1 MLIAKSCMMCPVLY
15 YPSSF
20 EIQYESRHFV
30 ICACKSEQVT
40 YVDISM
46 YIIWGSG
53 GEIINMMGL
62 LSLMAYD

>member
-1 MLIAKSCMMCPVLY
+1 MMCPVLY

-40 YVDISM
+40 YVDISIQYVYNM
-46 YIIWGSG
+46 RQWRGNNKYDGIIITNG
-53 GEIINMMGL
+53 I
-62 LSLMAYD
+62 